1 MSLIELG
8 ADPSLEVKVDGTWGA
23 YNKDSPLT
31 DLLQSVDVRGGRFDE
46 DVVQFDEDVV
56 QMTQLLFKKGAD
68 ANAGKHASQ

>member
-31 DLLQSVDVRGGRFDE
+31 DLLQSVDVRGGGFDE
-46 DVVQFDEDVV
+46 EFDEDVV